1 MRLVCRYRP
10 VLVSEIAPAPERNA
24 CTGLCP
30 AKNQA
35 SENFVFFAKE
45 SERLCG
51 NCCIS
56 LEKTKKSCKIRL
68 QVVYKDVKI
77 CYSGI
82 KLNYRRTV
90 YDTFRERS

>member
-35 SENFVFFAKE
+35 SENFVFLPKNPNVCAE
-45 SERLCG
+45 IAAYLW
-51 NCCIS
+51 
-56 LEKTKKSCKIRL
+56 KKRKNR
-68 QVVYKDVKI
+68 VK
-77 CYSGI
+77 
-82 KLNYRRTV
+82 
-90 YDTFRERS
+90 